1 MAYTEWALAVAKE
14 THLEMY
20 WFELNCDWTLFES
33 LYVVVSTP
41 GKLITTVLF
50 IFVLCFPLS
59 WDVRVRIGEINNFWE
74 IIPRYGLLTSVIR
87 VIYYVEDI
95 LPSFAM
101 DVRMNKVLYPPVERL
116 KLSIE
121 EAYLFPYSKE
131 WRLRA
136 FAHAVPSV
144 LLCLVAQSCPTVCNP
159 MDCSP
164 PSSSV
169 LGDSPGKNTRVGC
182 HALLQGIFPT

>member
-1 MAYTEWALAVAKE
+1 M
-14 THLEMY
+14 
-20 WFELNCDWTLFES
+20 
-33 LYVVVSTP
+33 
-41 GKLITTVLF
+41 
-50 IFVLCFPLS
+50 
-59 WDVRVRIGEINNFWE
+59 RVRIGEINNFWE

-144 LLCLVAQSCPTVCNP
+144 LLCLVA
-159 MDCSP
+159 
-164 PSSSV
+164 
-169 LGDSPGKNTRVGC
+169 
-182 HALLQGIFPT
+182 